1 MAKSGKVIITCAVTG
16 SIHTPTM
23 TPYLP
28 LTPDEVAEQAID
40 AAEAGAAILHLHAR
54 DPKDGRPTPDP
65 AVFMQFLPRIKQAT
79 DAVVNITT
87 GGGHG
92 MTLEERLAA
101 PLAASPEMCSLNMGS
116 MNFGLYP
123 MLEPLQGIQIRLGNG
138 TIWRIRDD
146 FIFRNTF
153 KDIERILKEL
163 GEAHGT
169 RFEFECYDVG
179 HLYNLAHF
187 LDRKLVKPPLFVQTI
202 FGILGGIGADPEN
215 VVHMKHI
222 ADKLFG
228 DDYYWS
234 ILAGGRHQMPLIT
247 MGAIM
252 GGNVRVGLEDS
263 LYLGKG
269 QLAKSNA
276 EQVTPHPHHPR
287 EPVARDRHA
296 SRGARD
302 ARPQGRRPGQLLMID
317 KRVPGLA
324 AARRRDERRHDRAV
338 RRLRQRRRADRAD
351 RGGDRARRARPR
363 HRLQQCRH
371 AASAASPR

>member
-1 MAKSGKVIITCAVTG
+1 MARSGKVVITCAVTG

-23 TPYLP
+23 SPYLP
-28 LTPDEVAEQAID
+28 LTPDEVAGQAIE

-65 AVFMQFLPRIKQAT
+65 KVFMEFLPRIKQAS
-79 DAVVNITT
+79 DAVINITT

-101 PLAASPEMCSLNMGS
+101 PLRASPEMCSLNMGS
-116 MNFGLYP
+116 MNFGLFP
-123 MLEPLQGIQIRLGNG
+123 MLAKYKEFKHDWERVHLENSR
-138 TIWRIRDD
+138 D

-153 KDIERILKEL
+153 KDIEYILKNL

-169 RFEFECYDVG
+169 RFEFECYDIG
-179 HLYNLAHF
+179 HLYTLAHF
-187 LDRKLVKPPLFVQTI
+187 LDRKLVKPPLFVQSI

-215 VVHMKHI
+215 LTHAKHI

-228 DDYYWS
+228 NDYCWS
-234 ILAGGRHQMPLIT
+234 ILAAGRHQLPLVT

-263 LYLGKG
+263 LFVGKG

-276 EQVTPHPHHPR
+276 DQ
-287 EPVARDRHA
+287 
-296 SRGARD
+296 
-302 ARPQGRRPGQLLMID
+302 
-317 KRVPGLA
+317 
-324 AARRRDERRHDRAV
+324 V
-338 RRLRQRRRADRAD
+338 RRIRSILENLSLEVATPQEARAMLELK
-351 RGGDRARRARPR
+351 GGDRVAF
-363 HRLQQCRH
+363 
-371 AASAASPR
+371 